1 MKKNGLT
8 LIIGG
13 LIGIIVGL
21 LIAPRKGTET
31 REILSEK
38 IEELKDKSEK
48 IEIKKKI
55 EAFVGEYIKEK
66 DEIIKPE
73 EEIVISREFK
83 DEEEFGT
90 YGS

>member
-38 IEELKDKSEK
+38 IEELKDKSEN